1 MKKDKFVLVTEHP
14 VKKYKCGLQA
24 GDLVRLRQD
33 IIVRDHKGKPT
44 GTIHSAGE
52 VWKVLP
58 GSKVGRIDVWF
69 MQPDGGRHTWADE
82 RTAIDEW
89 FEKVNK

>member
-1 MKKDKFVLVTEHP
+1 MKKDKFVLVTEYP

-33 IIVRDHKGKPT
+33 IIVRDQKGKPT
-44 GTIHSAGE
+44 GMIHKAGE

-58 GSKVGRIDVWF
+58 GSNVGRMDVWF
-69 MQPDGGRHTWADE
+69 MQSAGARHTWADE
-82 RTAIDEW
+82 RAAIAEW
-89 FEKVNK
+89 FEKISK